1 MIALVVL
8 SPQRNTA
15 FATAVLATRPRA
27 SARVEYAVSCSVV
40 EVVHKKIS
48 VVLNPELRN
57 N

>member
-40 EVVHKKIS
+40 EVAHKKIS